1 MAKLRSPSGDL
12 AAQRNADGAKF
23 FGRKIKNAGDGSP
36 SPAFMPMNSPRLAQT
51 DASVG
56 SLPKG
61 SNTTGGVVGGLNDKG
76 SYQGIKAG
84 GKR

>member
-12 AAQRNADGAKF
+12 AAQRNADNEKF
-23 FGRKIKNAGDGSP
+23 FDRKIKGAGDIPGP
-36 SPAFMPMNSPRLAQT
+36 VFMPMNSPRLAQT
-51 DASVG
+51 DAQIG

>member
-12 AAQRNADGAKF
+12 AAQRDADGAKF
-23 FGRKIKNAGDGSP
+23 FGRKIKSAGDGSP
-36 SPAFMPMNSPRLAQT
+36 NSPFMPMNKVRLAQT
-51 DASVG
+51 DAQVG

-61 SNTTGGVVGGLNDKG
+61 DNTVGGVVGGLSDKND
-76 SYQGIKAG
+76 YQGRSAG

>member
-23 FGRKIKNAGDGSP
+23 FGRKIKNAGAGTP
-36 SPAFMPMNSPRLAQT
+36 GPVFMPMAKVRLAQT
-51 DASVG
+51 GASVG

-61 SNTTGGVVGGLNDKG
+61 ANTTGGVVGGLNERSD
-76 SYQGIKAG
+76 YQGKKAG
-84 GKR
+84 PS

>member
-12 AAQRNADGAKF
+12 AAQREADAVKF
-23 FGRKIKNAGDGSP
+23 YGRKIKNVKPGSP
-36 SPAFMPMNSPRLAQT
+36 PPAFMPMNSPRLAQT
-51 DASVG
+51 DAQIG

-61 SNTTGGVVGGLNDKG
+61 SNTVGGVVGGLNDKG

>member
-12 AAQRNADGAKF
+12 AAQRDADFSRF
-23 FGRKIKNAGDGSP
+23 FGRKIKSAGDGSP
-36 SPAFMPMNSPRLAQT
+36 NSPFVPLNKVRLAQT
-51 DASVG
+51 DAQIG

-61 SNTTGGVVGGLNDKG
+61 DNTVGGVVGGLSDK
-76 SYQGIKAG
+76 SDYQGRPAG